1 MNMQSRLVV
10 ISESKAGDGIE
21 KEQRLKNHG
30 FWSS

>member
-1 MNMQSRLVV
+1 MNIQSRLVV

-30 FWSS
+30 V